1 MRKIKKIDKKNSI
14 IYTEIYPSI
23 SKIKYNNNIVLLGL
37 GGNMGDSVRLFHKL
51 FYFFKKSSLLCILES
66 SIILKNPPFG
76 YLNQSY
82 FYNTTLLISTK
93 LSPKELLRYILK
105 VEKYFGRVREFQDG
119 PRTLDI
125 DIILYNNISIK
136 SPKLT
141 IPHPKYGQRDSV
153 QIPMNKM
160 KGLR

>member
-1 MRKIKKIDKKNSI
+1 MRKIKKIEKKNSI
-14 IYTEIYPSI
+14 IYTEIYPTI
-23 SKIKYNNNIVLLGL
+23 SKIKYNNNIVLLGV
-37 GGNMGDSVRLFHKL
+37 GGNMGDSVRLFHRL
-51 FYFFKKSSLLCILES
+51 FYYFQKSSLLKILES

-76 YLNQSY
+76 YLNQND

-105 VEKYFGRVREFQDG
+105 VEIYFGRVREFKDG

-136 SPKLT
+136 SSKLT
-141 IPHPKYGQRDSV
+141 IPHLKYRERDSV
-153 QIPMNKM
+153 QIPMSKM
-160 KGLR
+160 KGLI

>member
-1 MRKIKKIDKKNSI
+1 MRKIKEIDKNNSI
-14 IYTEIYPSI
+14 IHTEIYPTLCNV
-23 SKIKYNNNIVLLGL
+23 KYKNNIVLLGV
-37 GGNMGDSVRLFHKL
+37 GGNIGDSIRLFHKL
-51 FYFFKKSSLLCILES
+51 FHYFQRSSILNILES

-76 YLNQSY
+76 YLNQSD
-82 FYNTTLLISTK
+82 FYNTTLLVSTK
-93 LSPKELLRYILK
+93 LSAKELLRYILK
-105 VEKYFGRVREFQDG
+105 VEDYFGRIREFQDG

-141 IPHPKYGQRDSV
+141 IPHPKYRERDSV
-153 QIPMNKM
+153 QIPMSKM